1 MDRETARQEIRRRI
15 SCTAYLEKSKS
26 GMYCCPFCG
35 SGKGTHGTG
44 AVKVYDTN
52 TWTCH
57 SCKKSGD
64 VFDLMQEHF
73 DTDFN
78 GALAMAASELG
89 IEIESYKASESP
101 YSHGRK
107 KNDISHGVT
116 DKAAEKAPCRPA
128 QTDYTAYYD
137 ECAGRLINSPEAIA
151 YLQERGISAGTAA
164 ALHVGYD
171 PEADPAGSGHKAP
184 RIIMPTTAGHYAARS
199 IDPNMPKAYRKMNNK
214 GGTPG
219 IFNVSVLHSDADI
232 VFVTEGAFDAM
243 SVCEMGEAAIAL
255 NSTSNAGRL
264 VEYLKAG
271 KEYYGRKPSV
281 NISFVVAFDNDS
293 DPQTAARTNKAAEDL
308 CSGLQKLGYKS
319 IVFNIA
325 GGYKDAN
332 EALQAYRPAFADLL
346 AKARKE
352 LVRDDLADFAEI
364 IQTEA
369 YRPCTTD
376 LPFFDSL
383 LGGGIIQ
390 QSLLVLM
397 AAPGTGKTTL
407 CQQIAEAMAAHR
419 KQVIYLNLEM
429 SREQML
435 AKAISGRL
443 AKKGKAGKT
452 ALDILQGYR
461 WTPEDRQLI
470 LAEIEDYR
478 KTIYPYMQY
487 NPGNI
492 GSSLDGILGYLQS
505 TGEKALAES
514 RQAPALIVDYLHLIS
529 SDRGLDNQELLKQA
543 VKGLK
548 NYAIR
553 YNTFVIAVS
562 ATNRVSNMAGR
573 ITMESGRDSSNIEYT
588 GDYQLSLN
596 YYAVDSGEVKTTDTE
611 KLAGLQ
617 QMKWRQMIIRVLKG
631 RFVTPGRSARVYFH
645 AAGNLFYGENDE
657 LPADPERIPFRPLP
671 RAGIRR

>member
-1 MDRETARQEIRRRI
+1 MDRDTARQEIRRRI
-15 SCTAYLEKSKS
+15 SCTEYLDKSKS

-35 SGKGTHGTG
+35 SGKGPHGTG
-44 AVKVYDTN
+44 ALKVYDTN

-64 VFDLMQEHF
+64 VLDLMQEHF
-73 DTDFN
+73 QTDFN
-78 GALAMAASELG
+78 GAFALAADRLG
-89 IEIESYKASESP
+89 LEIESYNAAEGP

-107 KNDISHGVT
+107 KKDTGGIAG
-116 DKAAEKAPCRPA
+116 KAAEKAPCRPEQA
-128 QTDYTAYYD
+128 DYTAYYS
-137 ECAGRLINSPEAIA
+137 ECAGRLANSPEAIA
-151 YLQERGISAGTAA
+151 YLQNRGISVSTAIG
-164 ALHVGYD
+164 LHVGYD
-171 PEADPAGSGHKAP
+171 PEADPAGSGHRTP
-184 RIIMPTTAGHYAARS
+184 RIIIPTTASHYAARS
-199 IDPNMPKAYRKMNNK
+199 IAPDTPKAYQKMNNT

-219 IFNVSVLHSDADI
+219 IFNVSVLHSDAEV

-264 VEYLKAG
+264 IEYLKAEP
-271 KEYYGRKPSV
+271 EYYGRKPST
-281 NISFVVAFDNDS
+281 NISYVVAFDNDS
-293 DPQTAARTNKAAEDL
+293 DPQTAARTKKAAEDL
-308 CSGLQKLGYKS
+308 CSGLQKLGYRS

-332 EALQAYRPAFADLL
+332 EALAYRSEFAKLL
-346 AKARKE
+346 ADARRE
-352 LVRDDLADFAEI
+352 LTRDFLTDFAEI

-390 QSLLVLM
+390 QSLLILM

-419 KQVIYLNLEM
+419 KPVIYLNLEM

-443 AKKGKAGKT
+443 AKKGKASRT

-470 LAEIEDYR
+470 LAEIDDYR
-478 KTIYPYMQY
+478 QTVYPYIQY

-492 GSSLDGILGYLQS
+492 GSSLDAILGYLQS
-505 TGEKALAES
+505 TGEKALAEN

-548 NYAIR
+548 DYAIR
-553 YNTFVIAVS
+553 YNTFVIGVS
-562 ATNRVSNMAGR
+562 ATNRVSNIAGK

-596 YYAVDSGEVKTTDTE
+596 YYAVDNGEVKTTETE
-611 KLAGLQ
+611 KLAELQ

-645 AAGNLFYGENDE
+645 AAGNIFYGENDN
-657 LPADPERIPFRPLP
+657 LPADAERIPFRPAA
-671 RAGIRR
+671 RTGNRR

>member
-15 SCTAYLEKSKS
+15 SCTEYLEKSKS

-35 SGKGTHGTG
+35 SGKGPHGTG

-64 VFDLMQEHF
+64 VLDLMQEHF
-73 DTDFN
+73 QTDFN
-78 GALAMAASELG
+78 GAFAIAADELG
-89 IEIESYKASESP
+89 IDISKNASEGP
-101 YSHGRK
+101 YCHARK
-107 KNDISHGVT
+107 KNDIGQGLTVKT
-116 DKAAEKAPCRPA
+116 AEKGPFCPK

-137 ECAGRLINSPEAIA
+137 ECADRLVNSPEAIA
-151 YLQERGISAGTAA
+151 YLQERGISVSTAI
-164 ALHVGYD
+164 ALHVGFD

-184 RIIMPTTAGHYAARS
+184 RIIIPTTASHYAARS
-199 IDPNMPKAYRKMNNK
+199 IAPDTPKAYQKLNNK

-219 IFNVSVLHSDADI
+219 IFNVSVLHSDAEV
-232 VFVTEGAFDAM
+232 VFVTEGAMDAM
-243 SVCEMGEAAIAL
+243 SVCEMGGAAIAL

-264 VEYLKAG
+264 IEYLMG
-271 KEYYGRKPSV
+271 EKEYQGRKPSK
-281 NISFVVAFDNDS
+281 NIAYVVAFDNDS
-293 DPQTAARTNKAAEDL
+293 DPQTASRTKKAADDL

-332 EALQAYRPAFADLL
+332 EALQAYRSEFAKLL
-346 AKARKE
+346 ADARKE
-352 LVRDDLADFAEI
+352 LTRDFLTDFTEV

-390 QSLLVLM
+390 QSLLILM

-407 CQQIAEAMAAHR
+407 CQQIAEAMAAHQ
-419 KQVIYLNLEM
+419 KPVIYLNLEM
-429 SREQML
+429 SREQMF

-443 AKKGKAGKT
+443 AKKGNAVRS

-478 KTIYPYMQY
+478 QTVYPYIQY

-492 GSSLDGILGYLQS
+492 GSNLDGILGYLQS
-505 TGEKALAES
+505 TGEKAQAEN

-529 SDRGLDNQELLKQA
+529 SDRGLDNQELLKQT

-548 NYAIR
+548 DYAIR
-553 YNTFVIAVS
+553 YNTFVIGVS
-562 ATNRVSNMAGR
+562 ATNRVSNIAGK

-596 YYAVDSGEVKTTDTE
+596 YYAVDTGEVKTTETE
-611 KLAGLQ
+611 KLAELQ

-645 AAGNLFYGENDE
+645 AAGNLFYGEQDN
-657 LPADPERIPFRPLP
+657 LPADAERVSFRPVA
-671 RAGIRR
+671 RSGNRR